1 MTAIDPRIA
10 PYSPALSAPV
20 RRFLEPPR
28 FAIAATLNA
37 DGSPIQAVIWYLL
50 DGDEI
55 VFNSRLGRH
64 WPSNL
69 LRDPRVS
76 ITVVDGYDYVDL
88 RGEVQCDEDRELGQ
102 AVIAQLTRRY
112 QPDRETADAQ
122 IAGFL
127 KERRGTFRLRPSK
140 VFTRL
145 SNS

>member
-10 PYSPALSAPV
+10 PYSPTLSTPV

-76 ITVVDGYDYVDL
+76 ITVADGYDYVDL
-88 RGEVQCDEDRELGQ
+88 RGEVRCDEDRELGQ
-102 AVIAQLTRRY
+102 AVIAELTHRY
-112 QPDRETADAQ
+112 QPDREIADAQ

-127 KERRGTFRLRPSK
+127 KEQRVTFRLRPSK

-145 SNS
+145 SDS